1 MKNQKSLIIAVIV
14 IGLFVVGG
22 LLISQN
28 SDRMTDADADVITG
42 TDQNDTDTQTLT
54 QAQRESIVSTYL
66 TARIN
71 ELSPEAPVL
80 GGTFYVTDI
89 SFSGD
94 SEGTVSYE
102 DGHIALM
109 ADFDY
114 SINEAII
121 AQ

>member
-22 LLISQN
+22 LLLSQN
-28 SDRMTDADADVITG
+28 SDRMTDADTDVITG
-42 TDQNDTDTQTLT
+42 TDQNDTETQTLT
-54 QAQRESIVSTYL
+54 QEQRESIVSTYL
-66 TARIN
+66 QARIN
-71 ELSPEAPVL
+71 ELSPEEPVL

-89 SFSGD
+89 SFTGE